1 MALRLA
7 SSTPQ
12 PMKPIHAIAL
22 AAVCAALAS
31 CIKQEAPNAEC
42 DILAVDTAW
51 VTQHRSVIIGEPIVT
66 NDHVSFNIQK
76 GTDRSAF
83 APRFI
88 LTPGATISPANGTS
102 RDFSTPQTYTVSSED
117 GQWQKAYAVSF
128 NFPQPI
134 TTCSFE
140 HYELD
145 KSGRYNVWYEVDAAD
160 TENPRRDYWSSGNA
174 GYAMTGMATQVTGY
188 PTSAVSVGYKGNGVR
203 LTTLATGSFGENLPD
218 PMPIAAGSI
227 FIGEFRTAYATLY
240 PRRATRFGL
249 QLVGGRPLYL
259 EGYYKYT
266 AGPTVID
273 KYKNVL
279 TDRRDSADIYAV
291 VYEVDPTAFV
301 PLNGDDVLTSDRI
314 VAMARIDDPGEPADW
329 TRFKEPFRLRN
340 GKTFNEERLKDD
352 GYAIAIVATSSRA
365 GAYFEGAVGSTLYI
379 DELHIVWEGDDE
391 EE

>member
-1 MALRLA
+1 
-7 SSTPQ
+7 
-12 PMKPIHAIAL
+12 MKPIHAIAL
-22 AAVCAALAS
+22 AAVSAALAS

-102 RDFSTPQTYTVSSED
+102 RDFSAPQTYTVSSED

-160 TENPRRDYWSSGNA
+160 AENPRRDYWSSGNA
-174 GYAMTGMATQVTGY
+174 GYAMTGMATQPTGY

-273 KYKNVL
+273 KHKNVL

-301 PLNGDDVLTSDRI
+301 PLNGDDVLTSARI